1 MGIFSRLTDI
11 INSNITHIL
20 DRAEDPEKMIRMV
33 IQEMEDTLVEVRA
46 AAARTIADQK
56 DTQRRLKR
64 MADAQTDWER
74 KAELALS
81 KGREDLAR
89 GALMEKARVAEMT
102 DSLEAE
108 VEQLKDA
115 LAKHEDD
122 IVKLETKLREA
133 KAKKQTLE
141 ARHTTATNAKRVK
154 QSLYDTRIDDAF
166 ERFDKLDSRLDRL
179 EGEAEAM
186 DLGRDGRGLADEI
199 ADLETES
206 AIEDELAALKARMKQ
221 GSGDRSGDKSGDRG
235 KGE

>member
-221 GSGDRSGDKSGDRG
+221 GSGERSGDKSGDRG